1 MEPIPHGSAREAPAP
16 NPSQPSRPAPDIIIK
31 PPSPMKGSSSSST
44 LSSLCSSKTNNSSLS
59 LSSTASF
66 STPSEGGAETTD
78 SSSRSSISSYTS
90 SSPSVS
96 GGSKTPVATLAVTS
110 NLSAD
115 RRRLARERLR
125 SAMAAVSPGRRG
137 ETKSPSAVTA
147 SKTPERKVNSKIPEA
162 AEPSPPALSIAERRR
177 SIQDDDDALSSQLGR
192 LSMIA
197 AASGWDIKLRELVM
211 KEAKE
216 GGDPSTSSLITPTPS
231 PRRSMEDPPKSAS
244 HSAVDVDAR
253 PSSAEE
259 PGKLAQQ
266 RRRSTIQ
273 SYQHLSRFSASAPNV
288 MRTRSVVIQD
298 PSVIASKQKV
308 VEGLGVSSETLVD
321 EETDGP
327 EPTGARTDTVRE
339 VRSRRRTSE
348 YSTIVGAYD
357 ERLREIVM
365 EAAGGLQ
372 TRLRGRKSVGEGDSP
387 NVDENA
393 GRPPLRRANT
403 AVDLTRRRTLSV
415 TTANAMRRSA
425 QHDDRDDYEPST
437 RVRTAP
443 STPARKA
450 QSARRQTFHEKRS
463 AAPHRGDDSAALPR
477 LDASP
482 FSSDSDGNAVNPSA
496 FAAGRHRL
504 VGTPPVMS
512 PSLSYVHTL
521 QDIPASP
528 ISPVAGMA
536 ELPLP
541 SLPTSDCVS
550 AGGDAATIGVPPDPS
565 PAVFDKP
572 VVTTPLVSGR
582 TEKSRASAAPEHSN
596 NASSRA
602 TSPAVAATSYIDYL

>member
-1 MEPIPHGSAREAPAP
+1 MEPIPHGSARQPPAP
-16 NPSQPSRPAPDIIIK
+16 DSSLPARPAPDIIIK

-66 STPSEGGAETTD
+66 STPSEGGADTTD

-90 SSPSVS
+90 SSTGLS
-96 GGSKTPVATLAVTS
+96 GGLKTPAATLAVTS

-137 ETKSPSAVTA
+137 DAKSSSAAAA
-147 SKTPERKVNSKIPEA
+147 SKTPERKSNEKIPEA
-162 AEPSPPALSIAERRR
+162 AEPSPPAVSIAERRR

-216 GGDPSTSSLITPTPS
+216 GGDPATSSLITPTPS
-231 PRRSMEDPPKSAS
+231 PRRSMEDPQSAR
-244 HSAVDVDAR
+244 SAPESAADVEAR
-253 PSSAEE
+253 PASAEE

-288 MRTRSVVIQD
+288 MRARSVVIQD
-298 PSVIASKQKV
+298 PGVIALKKESI
-308 VEGLGVSSETLVD
+308 EGLNVSSATLVD
-321 EETDGP
+321 DENNGP
-327 EPTGARTDTVRE
+327 EPADARTDNVRE
-339 VRSRRRTSE
+339 VRSRRRASE

-372 TRLRGRKSVGEGDSP
+372 TRLRGRKSVGGEDSP
-387 NVDENA
+387 NADENA

-425 QHDDRDDYEPST
+425 QPDDDRDDYGPSA

-443 STPARKA
+443 STPVRKA
-450 QSARRQTFHEKRS
+450 QSARRQTLHEKRS
-463 AAPHRGDDSAALPR
+463 AAPHRGDDSAVPPR

-482 FSSDSDGNAVNPSA
+482 FSSDSDGNAASPNA
-496 FAAGRHRL
+496 FASRLHRL
-504 VGTPPVMS
+504 VGTSPVMS

-528 ISPVAGMA
+528 VSPVAEMA
-536 ELPLP
+536 ELPL
-541 SLPTSDCVS
+541 SSGAAIAS
-550 AGGDAATIGVPPDPS
+550 DAALPSKIGMPPDPP
-565 PAVFDKP
+565 PAIFDKP
-572 VVTTPLVSGR
+572 VVTTPLVSGKA
-582 TEKSRASAAPEHSN
+582 EGSRASPQPEPST

-602 TSPAVAATSYIDYL
+602 APTSYIDYL